1 MADLTAKQQQALE
14 AYRDGGDV
22 KDVAQSMGIT
32 QGAAYSHITALR
44 KKGYID
50 AEGRLTTKAV
60 IGNMTKPA
68 ETEGNAEAPDAA
80 DEPKAEAPS
89 MNGRHESF
97 AFDQEIA
104 EQFRLRREELSTTIG
119 QIETAV
125 TLHRDRLA
133 ALAEESGEHEAA
145 VKALESSLEQTQK
158 ALDAMPVVLEASA
171 L

>member
-50 AEGRLTTKAV
+50 AEGRLTTKGL
-60 IGNMTKPA
+60 IGNRTKPA
-68 ETEGNAEAPDAA
+68 ETEGDAAEAPDAA

-97 AFDQEIA
+97 A
-104 EQFRLRREELSTTIG
+104 
-119 QIETAV
+119 
-125 TLHRDRLA
+125 
-133 ALAEESGEHEAA
+133 
-145 VKALESSLEQTQK
+145 
-158 ALDAMPVVLEASA
+158 
-171 L
+171 

>member
-68 ETEGNAEAPDAA
+68 ETEGNAAEAPDETA
-80 DEPKAEAPS
+80 DEPRAEAPS

-104 EQFRLRREELSTTIG
+104 EQFRL
-119 QIETAV
+119 
-125 TLHRDRLA
+125 
-133 ALAEESGEHEAA
+133 
-145 VKALESSLEQTQK
+145 
-158 ALDAMPVVLEASA
+158 
-171 L
+171 